1 MYRYMNRKNLFLNL
15 MTFFSFLIFIFFVS
29 HIFFG
34 ERSLWKIFSLNNQ
47 ISIAKKEYNII
58 LNKKAKISKE
68 INLLRDNNLD
78 PDIISEIAHKSL
90 GLIHSDQ
97 IVIDITK

>member
-1 MYRYMNRKNLFLNL
+1 MNRYLSRKNFLLNL
-15 MTFFSFLIFIFFVS
+15 MTAFSLLIFVFFIS

-34 ERSLWKIFSLNNQ
+34 DRSIWKILSLNNQ
-47 ISIAKKEYNII
+47 ISIAKNEYNILFNDKI
-58 LNKKAKISKE
+58 KISSE

-78 PDIISEIAHKSL
+78 PDLISEIAHKLL
-90 GLIHSDQ
+90 GLIDSEQ

>member
-1 MYRYMNRKNLFLNL
+1 MYKYLNRKNLLINL
-15 MTFFSFLIFIFFVS
+15 MTFFSLLIFIFFIS

-34 ERSLWKIFSLNNQ
+34 ERSLWKIFSLNHQ
-47 ISIAKKEYNII
+47 ISLAKKEYSI
-58 LNKKAKISKE
+58 LLDKKVKTSSE

-78 PDIISEIAHKSL
+78 PDIISEIAHKLL

-97 IVIDITK
+97 IVIDIPK

>member
-1 MYRYMNRKNLFLNL
+1 MHRYINRKNLFLNL

-47 ISIAKKEYNII
+47 ISTAKKEYNI
-58 LNKKAKISKE
+58 LLDEKVKITTE

>member
-1 MYRYMNRKNLFLNL
+1 MYKYLNRKNLLINL
-15 MTFFSFLIFIFFVS
+15 MTVFSLLIFIFFIS

-34 ERSLWKIFSLNNQ
+34 ERSLWKIFLLNNQ
-47 ISIAKKEYNII
+47 ISLAKKEYSI
-58 LNKKAKISKE
+58 LLDKKVKTSSE

-78 PDIISEIAHKSL
+78 PDIISEIAHKLL

-97 IVIDITK
+97 IVIDIPK

>member
-1 MYRYMNRKNLFLNL
+1 

-34 ERSLWKIFSLNNQ
+34 ERSFWKIFALNNQ
-47 ISIAKKEYNII
+47 ISISKKE
-58 LNKKAKISKE
+58 LNFLLIQKAKTSSE

-90 GLIHSDQ
+90 GLINSDK
-97 IVIDITK
+97 IVIDIAK

>member
-1 MYRYMNRKNLFLNL
+1 MFKHWIRKNIIVNL
-15 MTFFSFLIFIFFVS
+15 MTFFSFIIFTFFVF

-34 ERSLWKIFSLNNQ
+34 ERSLWKIFELNQDINSAQ
-47 ISIAKKEYNII
+47 HELSNLYESKKNISA
-58 LNKKAKISKE
+58 E

-78 PDIISEIAHKSL
+78 PDIISEISHKLL

-97 IVIDITK
+97 IIIEIIK

>member
-1 MYRYMNRKNLFLNL
+1 MNRYLSRKNFLLNL
-15 MTFFSFLIFIFFVS
+15 MTFFSLLIFVFFIS

-47 ISIAKKEYNII
+47 ISTAKKEYNILI
-58 LNKKAKISKE
+58 NEKEKISTE

-78 PDIISEIAHKSL
+78 PDLISEIAHKSL

>member
-1 MYRYMNRKNLFLNL
+1 MHKYLNRKNLFINS
-15 MTFFSFLIFIFFVS
+15 MTFFSFLTLTFFAS

-34 ERSLWKIFSLNNQ
+34 ERSLWKIFLLNNQ
-47 ISIAKKEYNII
+47 ISIAKKEYNVL
-58 LNKKAKISKE
+58 LNKKAKTFSE